1 MDSQNTPMGDGMDW
15 NDPMFNTSE
24 QFVDNMNSDSPFTNA
39 FESYTNMNDFAES
52 PGGLQMRHSS
62 KPAHDVYNSFATGV
76 QQQQPHP
83 MAMPNFPSVETSS
96 QDSSSDTSSGR
107 KRKTASESPI
117 SEVDRAGNVKKEDSL
132 LGMDA
137 QKMQLFG
144 ANSNNLKQMQGMNI
158 QTSMADNSIF
168 DFSGASSTSSPINAT
183 TFDTAMSLDSQMQN
197 AMQSVPQQFKQES
210 PVRPGSHPVP
220 ASQQLTALQVQTINP
235 ADFTL
240 GGASRD
246 QSPSMMNA
254 ALFNNSPSAVFSTPS
269 SESNETFTATA
280 DPTFNMAQNPA
291 WNANYGNQFNSPG
304 NLHFTPSPAM
314 NGATPSVQ
322 PKASGGPRGRSL
334 LHIAPIS
341 TKSRV
346 ETQINVVMTLEKP
359 PPNTE
364 YLHLPLH
371 TIAKSKLL
379 AKEEVDKSKS
389 LELHTML
396 VCTSA
401 MRNPELKE
409 KALQNAASQDNNAIQ
424 RRAEQQKDAGEEDKN
439 DLKNIPEEDRP
450 SNGGEVRICNNCIQR
465 ERKRAGR
472 KKLKKEEEQQHWER
486 YETERV
492 VVFNSNEFLSFKPW
506 EAGQQQQKDHGLT
519 DDYIPPEG
527 SMHVTAAM
535 RIACYCRHQSE
546 KEGFQVIFTMKDQAG
561 NMIAQEMSDSILI
574 TDDHKTHPPSFSAHV
589 PEQMLY
595 GGGGPVYP
603 THGLPTS
610 YSMIDMAGHV
620 QQGFPSSRSAGNL
633 QALQFSQYPQSHVHQ
648 LPNQGYVS
656 QTTSGTMTPTSLS
669 RPASPTSAGS
679 SGPNKKRKSSSF
691 HRKVPSGLTM
701 TPRVDTNQSQGQTM
715 NSAISMG
722 TPFSPTGTGFSQQAD
737 QSYMT
742 IPNNNGPAQFI
753 SSGPP
758 TPAENAPF
766 AFNQQTSGPPR
777 RDAPQNIPDYYQ
789 SLPGSRVGSR
799 APSPVAGSRANLAAY
814 ARQQMAPSQPPPRSQ
829 AYPQQGPVPGSS
841 GSDADTSVL
850 PMIHKLTPSEGP
862 TTGGTEVSI
871 YGRNFTSGC
880 LVYFGE
886 QLATGLTFYG
896 DQSLLCVTPPGRVGA
911 VHVTIVQA
919 GNMPQY
925 SPSQTSRPIFNYK
938 NSNERMMEMALRFL
952 SQQHTGNA
960 NGWYQM
966 AQHSATQFMSQNV
979 SRAGVGPGYDGGNML
994 SAGPAMLEDSILR
1007 IFEAV
1012 DMSETLQHELYD
1024 MASDDGETMLTL
1036 AASNG
1041 LHRVVAALLARGANP
1056 DVRDGS
1062 GYTALLHAALQ
1073 GHLKMFQLLLVR
1085 GADPA
1090 IRSLAGSTALDLA
1103 PEEARGAFGQ
1113 VLLNTPRTRIPLRS
1127 RRSTSSS
1134 SSSTSWDISS
1144 ASYYESEIDA
1154 NSSQQ
1159 NPSQPP
1165 SRRPSAQLVVPNAP
1179 AEQITVDPAADIS
1192 SPIASMYAWRD
1203 ALAAQIQHFQSSVQ
1217 AHMPQFP
1224 VQLPPLPTVPEDSSL
1239 GRRINSLIPGRASSP
1254 PPSAE
1259 SCPPPPSYSEL
1270 FPEKALLPQSN
1281 ASEQNAGRVTGN
1293 DVQAEEKKNTPRSDA
1308 DKQSTL
1314 VLRSKPAASGECKLQ
1329 SRIAEL
1335 ADTPAWLWVSRHA
1348 SAENET

>member
-1 MDSQNTPMGDGMDW
+1 
-15 NDPMFNTSE
+15 
-24 QFVDNMNSDSPFTNA
+24 
-39 FESYTNMNDFAES
+39 
-52 PGGLQMRHSS
+52 
-62 KPAHDVYNSFATGV
+62 
-76 QQQQPHP
+76 
-83 MAMPNFPSVETSS
+83 
-96 QDSSSDTSSGR
+96 
-107 KRKTASESPI
+107 
-117 SEVDRAGNVKKEDSL
+117 
-132 LGMDA
+132 
-137 QKMQLFG
+137 
-144 ANSNNLKQMQGMNI
+144 
-158 QTSMADNSIF
+158 
-168 DFSGASSTSSPINAT
+168 
-183 TFDTAMSLDSQMQN
+183 
-197 AMQSVPQQFKQES
+197 
-210 PVRPGSHPVP
+210 
-220 ASQQLTALQVQTINP
+220 
-235 ADFTL
+235 
-240 GGASRD
+240 
-246 QSPSMMNA
+246 
-254 ALFNNSPSAVFSTPS
+254 
-269 SESNETFTATA
+269 
-280 DPTFNMAQNPA
+280 
-291 WNANYGNQFNSPG
+291 
-304 NLHFTPSPAM
+304 M
-314 NGATPSVQ
+314 NGATPSSQ
-322 PKASGGPRGRSL
+322 PKAAGGPRGRSV

-341 TKSRV
+341 AKSRV

-409 KALQNAASQDNNAIQ
+409 KALQNAASQDNAVIQ

-506 EAGQQQQKDHGLT
+506 EAGQQPQKDHGLA

-589 PEQMLY
+589 PDQMLY
-595 GGGGPVYP
+595 GGGGPVYAS
-603 THGLPTS
+603 HGLPTS
-610 YSMIDMAGHV
+610 FSMVDMSGHV
-620 QQGFPSSRSAGNL
+620 QQGFASSRSTGNL
-633 QALQFSQYPQSHVHQ
+633 QALAYGQYPQSHVHQ

-701 TPRVDTNQSQGQTM
+701 TPRVDTSQSQGQSL
-715 NSAISMG
+715 NSAMSMG
-722 TPFSPTGTGFSQQAD
+722 TPFSPTGTGFGAQND

-742 IPNNNGPAQFI
+742 IPNNNGPAQYI

-758 TPAENAPF
+758 TPAESTPF
-766 AFNQQTSGPPR
+766 AFNQQNAGPPR

-814 ARQQMAPSQPPPRSQ
+814 ARQQMAPSQAPPRSQ
-829 AYPQQGPVPGSS
+829 AYPQTGPVPGSS
-841 GSDADTSVL
+841 GSDADASTL

-871 YGRNFTSGC
+871 YGRNFTAGC
-880 LVYFGE
+880 MVYFGE

-994 SAGPAMLEDSILR
+994 SHGPAMLEDSILQ

-1012 DMSETLQHELYD
+1012 DMSETPHHPLYD
-1024 MASDDGETMLTL
+1024 MTSEDGETMLTL

-1073 GHLKMFQLLLVR
+1073 GHSKMFQLLLVK

-1090 IRSLAGSTALDLA
+1090 IRSLTGSTVLDLA
-1103 PEEARGAFGQ
+1103 PEQARESFGQ
-1113 VLLNTPRTRIPLRS
+1113 ILLNTPRTRNTFPT
-1127 RRSTSSS
+1127 RRNTASSS
-1134 SSSTSWDISS
+1134 SELSWDISS

-1154 NSSQQ
+1154 NSSQHY
-1159 NPSQPP
+1159 SSELP
-1165 SRRPSAQLVVPNAP
+1165 SRRPSAHLSTTKSSAEEVAAEPVPDATLQTAP
-1179 AEQITVDPAADIS
+1179 T
-1192 SPIASMYAWRD
+1192 YAWRD
-1203 ALAAQIQHFQSSVQ
+1203 VLASHIQNFQNSIQ
-1217 AHMPQFP
+1217 AHMPQLAA
-1224 VQLPPLPTVPEDSSL
+1224 LPNVPDNSLL
-1239 GRRINSLIPGRASSP
+1239 GRRINSLMSGRNMLP
-1254 PPSAE
+1254 PPSADA
-1259 SCPPPPSYSEL
+1259 CPPPPSYSEL
-1270 FPEKALLPQSN
+1270 FPEKVLS
-1281 ASEQNAGRVTGN
+1281 SEPSTNEQRKMSIVQEAGVT
-1293 DVQAEEKKNTPRSDA
+1293 DVAVQTAQGLRGDAE
-1308 DKQSTL
+1308 KQSI
-1314 VLRSKPAASGECKLQ
+1314 SGLKQEQIQGGDCELQ
-1329 SRIAEL
+1329 SRVAEL
-1335 ADTPAWLWVSRHA
+1335 TQSPAWLWVSCDHRTTW
-1348 SAENET
+1348 S

>member
-1 MDSQNTPMGDGMDW
+1 M
-15 NDPMFNTSE
+15 
-24 QFVDNMNSDSPFTNA
+24 MN
-39 FESYTNMNDFAES
+39 
-52 PGGLQMRHSS
+52 
-62 KPAHDVYNSFATGV
+62 
-76 QQQQPHP
+76 
-83 MAMPNFPSVETSS
+83 
-96 QDSSSDTSSGR
+96 
-107 KRKTASESPI
+107 
-117 SEVDRAGNVKKEDSL
+117 
-132 LGMDA
+132 
-137 QKMQLFG
+137 
-144 ANSNNLKQMQGMNI
+144 
-158 QTSMADNSIF
+158 
-168 DFSGASSTSSPINAT
+168 
-183 TFDTAMSLDSQMQN
+183 N
-197 AMQSVPQQFKQES
+197 AM
-210 PVRPGSHPVP
+210 
-220 ASQQLTALQVQTINP
+220 
-235 ADFTL
+235 
-240 GGASRD
+240 
-246 QSPSMMNA
+246 
-254 ALFNNSPSAVFSTPS
+254 FNNSPSAVFSTPS
-269 SESNETFTATA
+269 SESNETFTAQA
-280 DPTFNMAQNPA
+280 DPNYNMPPNPA
-291 WNANYGNQFNSPG
+291 WNNNYGNQFNSPG

-314 NGATPSVQ
+314 NGATPSAQ

-346 ETQINVVMTLEKP
+346 ETQINVIMTLEKP

-409 KALQNAASQDNNAIQ
+409 KALQNAASQDNTAIQ
-424 RRAEQQKDAGEEDKN
+424 RRAEAQKDAGEEDKN

-506 EAGQQQQKDHGLT
+506 EAGQQPQKDHGLA
-519 DDYIPPEG
+519 DDYVPPEG

-561 NMIAQEMSDSILI
+561 NTIAQEMSDSILI

-595 GGGGPVYP
+595 GGGGPVYA

-610 YSMIDMAGHV
+610 FSMVDMSGHV
-620 QQGFPSSRSAGNL
+620 QQGFASSRSAGNL
-633 QALQFSQYPQSHVHQ
+633 QALAYNQYQQGHVHQ

-701 TPRVDTNQSQGQTM
+701 TPRVDTNQAQAQSM
-715 NSAISMG
+715 NSAIAMG
-722 TPFSPTGTGFSQQAD
+722 TPFSPTGTGFGNQAD

-742 IPNNNGPAQFI
+742 IPNNNGPAQYI
-753 SSGPP
+753 NSGPP
-758 TPAENAPF
+758 TPAENQPF
-766 AFNQQTSGPPR
+766 AFNQQNPGPPR
-777 RDAPQNIPDYYQ
+777 RDAPQSIPDYYQ

-814 ARQQMAPSQPPPRSQ
+814 ARQQMAPSSQPPPRSQ
-829 AYPQQGPVPGSS
+829 AYPPAGPVPGSS
-841 GSDADTSVL
+841 GSETENPVL

-871 YGRNFTSGC
+871 YGRNFTAGC

-886 QLATGLTFYG
+886 QMATGLTFYG

-979 SRAGVGPGYDGGNML
+979 SRAGVGPGYDALNML
-994 SAGPAMLEDSILR
+994 SSGPAVLEDYILR
-1007 IFEAV
+1007 IFDAV
-1012 DMSETLQHELYD
+1012 DMSETMQHPLYD
-1024 MASDDGETMLTL
+1024 VASEDGETMLTL
-1036 AASNG
+1036 AAANG
-1041 LHRVVAALLARGANP
+1041 LHRVVAALLGRGANP

-1090 IRSLAGSTALDLA
+1090 IRSLSGSTVLDLA

-1113 VLLNTPRTRIPLRS
+1113 ILFNTPRTRNTLGS
-1127 RRSTSSS
+1127 RRGTSSS
-1134 SSSTSWDISS
+1134 SSASWDISS

-1159 NPSQPP
+1159 FPSQPP
-1165 SRRPSAQLVVPNAP
+1165 SRRPSAQLSAANPAVDQVTAEPVTDVSAP
-1179 AEQITVDPAADIS
+1179 VT
-1192 SPIASMYAWRD
+1192 SMYAWRD
-1203 ALAAQIQHFQSSVQ
+1203 ALAAQIQHFQTSVH

-1224 VQLPPLPTVPEDSSL
+1224 LQLPPLPNVPEQSLL
-1239 GRRINSLIPGRASSP
+1239 GRRINSLMASRTLSP
-1254 PPSAE
+1254 PPRADA
-1259 SCPPPPSYSEL
+1259 CPPPPAYSEL
-1270 FPEKALLPQSN
+1270 FPEKLPASQPSTDNQEDERKLSVIDLANEKDN
-1281 ASEQNAGRVTGN
+1281 ASRGDAN
-1293 DVQAEEKKNTPRSDA
+1293 EKETSI
-1308 DKQSTL
+1308 
-1314 VLRSKPAASGECKLQ
+1314 SKTENNESGECKLQ

-1335 ADTPAWLWVSRHA
+1335 ADTPAWLWVSSILHPI
-1348 SAENET
+1348 SQLDT

>member
-1 MDSQNTPMGDGMDW
+1 
-15 NDPMFNTSE
+15 
-24 QFVDNMNSDSPFTNA
+24 
-39 FESYTNMNDFAES
+39 
-52 PGGLQMRHSS
+52 
-62 KPAHDVYNSFATGV
+62 
-76 QQQQPHP
+76 
-83 MAMPNFPSVETSS
+83 
-96 QDSSSDTSSGR
+96 
-107 KRKTASESPI
+107 
-117 SEVDRAGNVKKEDSL
+117 
-132 LGMDA
+132 
-137 QKMQLFG
+137 
-144 ANSNNLKQMQGMNI
+144 
-158 QTSMADNSIF
+158 
-168 DFSGASSTSSPINAT
+168 
-183 TFDTAMSLDSQMQN
+183 
-197 AMQSVPQQFKQES
+197 
-210 PVRPGSHPVP
+210 
-220 ASQQLTALQVQTINP
+220 
-235 ADFTL
+235 
-240 GGASRD
+240 
-246 QSPSMMNA
+246 
-254 ALFNNSPSAVFSTPS
+254 
-269 SESNETFTATA
+269 
-280 DPTFNMAQNPA
+280 
-291 WNANYGNQFNSPG
+291 
-304 NLHFTPSPAM
+304 
-314 NGATPSVQ
+314 
-322 PKASGGPRGRSL
+322 
-334 LHIAPIS
+334 
-341 TKSRV
+341 
-346 ETQINVVMTLEKP
+346 MTLEKP

-364 YLHLPLH
+364 HLHLPLH

-409 KALQNAASQDNNAIQ
+409 KALQTAASQDNAVIQ

-506 EAGQQQQKDHGLT
+506 ETGQQPQKDHGLA
-519 DDYIPPEG
+519 DDYNPPEG

-561 NMIAQEMSDSILI
+561 NVIAQEMSDSILI

-589 PEQMLY
+589 PEQMMY
-595 GGGGPVYP
+595 GGGAPVYAA
-603 THGLPTS
+603 HGLPTS
-610 YSMIDMAGHV
+610 FSMVDMSGHV
-620 QQGFPSSRSAGNL
+620 QQGFASSRSTGNL
-633 QALQFSQYPQSHVHQ
+633 QALAYGQYNPQSHVHQ

-669 RPASPTSAGS
+669 RPGSPTSAGS

-701 TPRVDTNQSQGQTM
+701 TPRVDTNQSQASNM
-715 NSAISMG
+715 PSALSMG
-722 TPFSPTGTGFSQQAD
+722 TPFSPTGAGFGVQGD

-742 IPNNNGPAQFI
+742 IPNNNGPAQYI

-766 AFNQQTSGPPR
+766 AFNQPPPGPPR
-777 RDAPQNIPDYYQ
+777 RDAPQSIPDYYQ

-814 ARQQMAPSQPPPRSQ
+814 ARQSMAPSQPPPRAQ
-829 AYPQQGPVPGSS
+829 AYPTSGQVPGSA
-841 GSDADTSVL
+841 GSDAETPL
-850 PMIHKLTPSEGP
+850 MPMIHKLTPSEGP

-871 YGRNFTSGC
+871 YGRNFTAGC
-880 LVYFGE
+880 LIYFGE
-886 QLATGLTFYG
+886 QPATGLTFYG

-919 GNMPQY
+919 GSLPQY
-925 SPSQTSRPIFNYK
+925 SPQQSSRPIFNYK

-994 SAGPAMLEDSILR
+994 SSGPAMLEDSILR
-1007 IFEAV
+1007 IFEEV
-1012 DMSETLQHELYD
+1012 DMSESPHHPCYD
-1024 MASDDGETMLTL
+1024 MTAENGETMLTL

-1056 DVRDGS
+1056 DVRDDN

-1073 GHLKMFQLLLVR
+1073 GHPKTFQLLLVK

-1090 IRSLAGSTALDLA
+1090 IRSLSGATVLDVVS
-1103 PEEARGAFGQ
+1103 EEARESFGQ
-1113 VLLNTPRTRIPLRS
+1113 ILFNTPRTRNTMPSHRN
-1127 RRSTSSS
+1127 TASSS
-1134 SSSTSWDISS
+1134 SSASWDISS

-1159 NPSQPP
+1159 HPSAPP
-1165 SRRPSAQLVVPNAP
+1165 SRRPSEHFSATKHVSQTIEPVTDA
-1179 AEQITVDPAADIS
+1179 S
-1192 SPIASMYAWRD
+1192 SATASMYAWRD
-1203 ALAAQIQHFQSSVQ
+1203 ALAAQIQHFQNNVQ

-1224 VQLPPLPTVPEDSSL
+1224 LQLPPLASVPEDSLL
-1239 GRRINSLIPGRASSP
+1239 GRRINSLMPGRTSTP
-1254 PPSAE
+1254 PPSADA
-1259 SCPPPPSYSEL
+1259 CPPPPSYSEL
-1270 FPEKALLPQSN
+1270 FPEKDAQH
-1281 ASEQNAGRVTGN
+1281 T
-1293 DVQAEEKKNTPRSDA
+1293 SDGPS
-1308 DKQSTL
+1308 KQSAVREAVVETL
-1314 VLRSKPAASGECKLQ
+1314 ADQKCIDLFDQFDNQSESTTEAEQSAHAECGLQ
-1329 SRIAEL
+1329 SRL
-1335 ADTPAWLWVSRHA
+1335 GDVPAWVWVGLSLQ
-1348 SAENET
+1348 

>member
-52 PGGLQMRHSS
+52 PGGLQMRHTS
-62 KPAHDVYNSFATGV
+62 KPAHDVYNSFASGV
-76 QQQQPHP
+76 QQQQQQPHP

-144 ANSNNLKQMQGMNI
+144 ANGNNHKQMQGMNI

-183 TFDTAMSLDSQMQN
+183 TFDTAMSLDSQMQV
-197 AMQSVPQQFKQES
+197 AMQNMPQQFKQES
-210 PVRPGSHPVP
+210 PVRPGSQLG
-220 ASQQLTALQVQTINP
+220 AATQQLTSSQVQTINP
-235 ADFTL
+235 ADFSL

-254 ALFNNSPSAVFSTPS
+254 PMFNNSPSAVFSTPS

-280 DPTFNMAQNPA
+280 DASFNIPQNPA

-314 NGATPSVQ
+314 NGATPSAQ

-519 DDYIPPEG
+519 DDYIPPDG

-574 TDDHKTHPPSFSAHV
+574 TDDHKTHPPSFSTHV

-620 QQGFPSSRSAGNL
+620 QQGFTSSRSAGNL

-722 TPFSPTGTGFSQQAD
+722 TPFSPTGTGFTQQAD

-742 IPNNNGPAQFI
+742 IPNNNGPAQYI

-777 RDAPQNIPDYYQ
+777 RDAPPNIPDYYQ

-829 AYPQQGPVPGSS
+829 AYPPQQGPVPGSS

-994 SAGPAMLEDSILR
+994 STGPAMLEDSILR

-1024 MASDDGETMLTL
+1024 VASEDGETMLTL
-1036 AASNG
+1036 AAANG

-1090 IRSLAGSTALDLA
+1090 IRSLAGCTAIDLA
-1103 PEEARGAFGQ
+1103 PEDARGAFGQ
-1113 VLLNTPRTRIPLRS
+1113 ILLSTPRTRIPLRP
-1127 RRSTSSS
+1127 RRSTESSS
-1134 SSSTSWDISS
+1134 SSASWDISS
-1144 ASYYESEIDA
+1144 ASYYESEVDA

-1159 NPSQPP
+1159 YPSQPP
-1165 SRRPSAQLVVPNAP
+1165 SRRPSEQLTVPTASV
-1179 AEQITVDPAADIS
+1179 EQITVDPATDVS

-1224 VQLPPLPTVPEDSSL
+1224 VQLPPLPTVPEDTLL
-1239 GRRINSLIPGRASSP
+1239 GRRINSLIPGRTSSP

-1270 FPEKALLPQSN
+1270 FPEKSLPPKSN
-1281 ASEQNAGRVTGN
+1281 ANEQEDGGRAV
-1293 DVQAEEKKNTPRSDA
+1293 DVQAEEKSSVDA
-1308 DKQSTL
+1308 EKQSTF
-1314 VLRSKPAASGECKLQ
+1314 VMKSKPAASSEYKLQ
-1329 SRIAEL
+1329 SRISEL
-1335 ADTPAWLWVSRHA
+1335 ADTPAWLWVSRHT
-1348 SAENET
+1348 SAENQT

>member
-1 MDSQNTPMGDGMDW
+1 
-15 NDPMFNTSE
+15 
-24 QFVDNMNSDSPFTNA
+24 
-39 FESYTNMNDFAES
+39 
-52 PGGLQMRHSS
+52 
-62 KPAHDVYNSFATGV
+62 
-76 QQQQPHP
+76 
-83 MAMPNFPSVETSS
+83 
-96 QDSSSDTSSGR
+96 
-107 KRKTASESPI
+107 
-117 SEVDRAGNVKKEDSL
+117 
-132 LGMDA
+132 
-137 QKMQLFG
+137 
-144 ANSNNLKQMQGMNI
+144 
-158 QTSMADNSIF
+158 
-168 DFSGASSTSSPINAT
+168 
-183 TFDTAMSLDSQMQN
+183 
-197 AMQSVPQQFKQES
+197 
-210 PVRPGSHPVP
+210 
-220 ASQQLTALQVQTINP
+220 
-235 ADFTL
+235 
-240 GGASRD
+240 
-246 QSPSMMNA
+246 MMNA
-254 ALFNNSPSAVFSTPS
+254 TMFNNSPSAVFSTPS
-269 SESNETFTATA
+269 SESNETFTAA
-280 DPTFNMAQNPA
+280 SDPNYNMAQNPA

-314 NGATPSVQ
+314 NGATPSAQ
-322 PKASGGPRGRSL
+322 PKASGAPRGRSR

-346 ETQINVVMTLEKP
+346 ETQINVIMTLEKP

-396 VCTSA
+396 VCSSA

-409 KALQNAASQDNNAIQ
+409 KALQNAASQDNSVIQ
-424 RRAEQQKDAGEEDKN
+424 RRAEQHKDSGEEDQN

-492 VVFNSNEFLSFKPW
+492 VVFNSNEFLSFKLW
-506 EAGQQQQKDHGLT
+506 EAGQQPQKDHGLP
-519 DDYIPPEG
+519 DDYVPPEG
-527 SMHVTAAM
+527 SMHVAAAM

-546 KEGFQVIFTMKDQAG
+546 KEGFQVIFTMKDQSG
-561 NMIAQEMSDSILI
+561 NMIAQEISDSILI

-589 PEQMLY
+589 PEQMMY
-595 GGGGPVYP
+595 GAGGPVYAP
-603 THGLPTS
+603 HGLPTS
-610 YSMIDMAGHV
+610 FSMVDMSGHV
-620 QQGFPSSRSAGNL
+620 QQNFSSSRSTGNL
-633 QALQFSQYPQSHVHQ
+633 QALAYGQYNPQSHVHQ

-669 RPASPTSAGS
+669 RPGSPNSAGS

-701 TPRVDTNQSQGQTM
+701 TPRVDTNQPQMSNMPSGV
-715 NSAISMG
+715 SMG
-722 TPFSPTGTGFSQQAD
+722 TPFSPTSAGFGPQAE

-742 IPNNNGPAQFI
+742 IPSNNGPAQYI

-766 AFNQQTSGPPR
+766 AFNQPPPGPPR
-777 RDAPQNIPDYYQ
+777 RDAPPSVPDYYQ

-799 APSPVAGSRANLAAY
+799 APSPVGRSSANLAAY
-814 ARQQMAPSQPPPRSQ
+814 ARQQMAPSSQAPPRAQ
-829 AYPQQGPVPGSS
+829 AYQNSNSVPGSA

-871 YGRNFTSGC
+871 YGRNFTAGC

-886 QLATGLTFYG
+886 QPATGLTFYG
-896 DQSLLCVTPPGRVGA
+896 DQSLLCVTPPGRLGA

-925 SPSQTSRPIFNYK
+925 SASQGSRPIFNYK

-979 SRAGVGPGYDGGNML
+979 SRAGVGSGYDGGGNML
-994 SAGPAMLEDSILR
+994 SSGPALLEESILR
-1007 IFEAV
+1007 IFDAV
-1012 DMSETLQHELYD
+1012 DMSESLQLPLYD
-1024 MASDDGETMLTL
+1024 MASEDGETMLTM

-1056 DVRDGS
+1056 DIRDGS

-1073 GHLKMFQLLLVR
+1073 GQLKTFQLLLVK

-1090 IRSLAGSTALDLA
+1090 IRCLSGFTVLDVA
-1103 PEEARGAFGQ
+1103 PEDTRDAFGQ
-1113 VLLNTPRTRIPLRS
+1113 ILLNTPRTRPQLPS
-1127 RRSTSSS
+1127 RRSTASSS
-1134 SSSTSWDISS
+1134 SSLSWDISS

-1154 NSSQQ
+1154 KSSQQ
-1159 NPSQPP
+1159 HLSAPA
-1165 SRRPSAQLVVPNAP
+1165 SRRQSEQLSSAPKSSCEQHIVEASADPSS
-1179 AEQITVDPAADIS
+1179 AA
-1192 SPIASMYAWRD
+1192 ASMYAWRD
-1203 ALAAQIQHFQSSVQ
+1203 ALAAQIQHFQSNVQ
-1217 AHMPQFP
+1217 SHMPQFP
-1224 VQLPPLPTVPEDSSL
+1224 LQLPPLPTLPEDSAF
-1239 GRRINSLIPGRASSP
+1239 GRRISSMMPGRACSP
-1254 PPSAE
+1254 PPNVDA
-1259 SCPPPPSYSEL
+1259 CPPPPAYSEL
-1270 FPEKALLPQSN
+1270 FPEESSKGTEL
-1281 ASEQNAGRVTGN
+1281 
-1293 DVQAEEKKNTPRSDA
+1293 SDGQEA
-1308 DKQSTL
+1308 PTDK
-1314 VLRSKPAASGECKLQ
+1314 
-1329 SRIAEL
+1329 L
-1335 ADTPAWLWVSRHA
+1335 ADVKCNEVSDPANKPGNSRMEIGDACEHQSKLSELVDIPTWFWVGHTPSLTS
-1348 SAENET
+1348 SA

>member
-1 MDSQNTPMGDGMDW
+1 M
-15 NDPMFNTSE
+15 
-24 QFVDNMNSDSPFTNA
+24 MN
-39 FESYTNMNDFAES
+39 
-52 PGGLQMRHSS
+52 
-62 KPAHDVYNSFATGV
+62 
-76 QQQQPHP
+76 
-83 MAMPNFPSVETSS
+83 
-96 QDSSSDTSSGR
+96 
-107 KRKTASESPI
+107 
-117 SEVDRAGNVKKEDSL
+117 
-132 LGMDA
+132 
-137 QKMQLFG
+137 
-144 ANSNNLKQMQGMNI
+144 
-158 QTSMADNSIF
+158 
-168 DFSGASSTSSPINAT
+168 
-183 TFDTAMSLDSQMQN
+183 TAM
-197 AMQSVPQQFKQES
+197 
-210 PVRPGSHPVP
+210 
-220 ASQQLTALQVQTINP
+220 
-235 ADFTL
+235 
-240 GGASRD
+240 
-246 QSPSMMNA
+246 
-254 ALFNNSPSAVFSTPS
+254 FNNSPNAVFSTPS

-280 DPTFNMAQNPA
+280 DPNFNLQNPA
-291 WNANYGNQFNSPG
+291 WNANYGNQFTSPG
-304 NLHFTPSPAM
+304 ALHFTPSPAM
-314 NGATPSVQ
+314 NGTTPAAQSK
-322 PKASGGPRGRSL
+322 PSGAPRGRSL

-359 PPNTE
+359 PPGTE

-409 KALQNAASQDNNAIQ
+409 KALQTAASQDNGVIQ

-450 SNGGEVRICNNCIQR
+450 ANGGEVRICNNCIQR

-506 EAGQQQQKDHGLT
+506 ETTQQTQKDHSLA

-561 NMIAQEMSDSILI
+561 NIIAQEMSDSILI
-574 TDDHKTHPPSFSAHV
+574 TDDHKTHPPSFSTHV
-589 PEQMLY
+589 PEQLMY
-595 GGGGPVYP
+595 GGGGPVYAS
-603 THGLPTS
+603 HGLPTS
-610 YSMIDMAGHV
+610 FSMVDMSGHV
-620 QQGFPSSRSAGNL
+620 QQGFASSRSTGNL
-633 QALQFSQYPQSHVHQ
+633 QALAYGQYNPQSHVHQ
-648 LPNQGYVS
+648 LPNQGFAS

-669 RPASPTSAGS
+669 RPGSPTSAGS

-701 TPRVDTNQSQGQTM
+701 TPRVDTNQGPAPSM
-715 NSAISMG
+715 PSAVSMG
-722 TPFSPTGTGFSQQAD
+722 TPFSPTSAGFSAQGD

-742 IPNNNGPAQFI
+742 IPNNSGPAQFI

-758 TPAENAPF
+758 TPAENQPF
-766 AFNQQTSGPPR
+766 AFNPTSQGPPR

-829 AYPQQGPVPGSS
+829 VYPTSGSVPGSS
-841 GSDADTSVL
+841 GSDADNTML
-850 PMIHKLTPSEGP
+850 PMIHKLTPNEGP

-871 YGRNFTSGC
+871 YGRNFTAGC

-886 QLATGLTFYG
+886 QPATGLTFYG

-919 GNMPQY
+919 GNVPQY

-979 SRAGVGPGYDGGNML
+979 SRAGVGMGFDGGNML
-994 SAGPAMLEDSILR
+994 SNGPPMLDDTILR
-1007 IFEAV
+1007 IFDAV
-1012 DMSETLQHELYD
+1012 DVSESPEQPLYD
-1024 MASDDGETMLTL
+1024 MESEQGETMLTL

-1056 DVRDGS
+1056 DIRDGS
-1062 GYTALLHAALQ
+1062 GYTPLLHAALQ
-1073 GHLKMFQLLLVR
+1073 GHSKTFQLLLVK

-1090 IRSLAGSTALDLA
+1090 IRSLSGHHVLDVVS
-1103 PEEARGAFGQ
+1103 EDARDVFGQ
-1113 VLLNTPRTRIPLRS
+1113 ILLNTPRTRNVLRS

-1134 SSSTSWDISS
+1134 SSSSLSWDISS
-1144 ASYYESEIDA
+1144 ASYYESEVDG

-1159 NPSQPP
+1159 FPSAPP
-1165 SRRPSAQLVVPNAP
+1165 SRRPSAFFSVPQTPRKQSIAEEPTEAP
-1179 AEQITVDPAADIS
+1179 PAVA
-1192 SPIASMYAWRD
+1192 MHAWRD

-1217 AHMPQFP
+1217 EHMSQIPL
-1224 VQLPPLPTVPEDSSL
+1224 QLPQLPNIPEDCSL
-1239 GRRINSLIPGRASSP
+1239 GRRISSLIPGRTATP
-1254 PPSAE
+1254 LPGIDA
-1259 SCPPPPSYSEL
+1259 CPPPPAYSDL
-1270 FPEKALLPQSN
+1270 FPEKLNDCSADRAAKESVSREVSVETPSDQKCGESNKVSHPADSNIAPTTEGDGPQTKLKDLVDTSAWVWVSPLPTHPKSNNILTNNPPQAPLAAVFLSSALVQSLLPHLPAPKA
-1281 ASEQNAGRVTGN
+1281 ASE
-1293 DVQAEEKKNTPRSDA
+1293 P
-1308 DKQSTL
+1308 ST
-1314 VLRSKPAASGECKLQ
+1314 
-1329 SRIAEL
+1329 
-1335 ADTPAWLWVSRHA
+1335 TSRHA
-1348 SAENET
+1348 ATC